1 VAEKLE
7 SFAWLGLGNGCRETK
22 ALSLLRLQRFREV
35 NSGKDAGGDGPG
47 GDERGRVDG
56 LLGGVHAAELSSLL
70 GGVGGGGERRGLLSG
85 VGAAA
90 TSAAADTGELSG
102 ELEAT
107 NRSAMVADGLGR
119 MLEMLS
125 SCTERARPESMRNE
139 S

>member
-47 GDERGRVDG
+47 GDGHVRVDG

-70 GGVGGGGERRGLLSG
+70 GGVGGGGERRRLLGG
-85 VGAAA
+85 VAAA

-102 ELEAT
+102 VLGAT